1 MHARFVG
8 ERVVRE
14 VEIDALVLGQRQRRR
29 DCAERAV
36 ADAVVCEVERAVA
49 PNDQAAR
56 RKMQHVAR
64 FEVLQQHLTG
74 GRYTQV
80 RMLWPTTTTALHCR
94 QGMRRGAVR
103 T

>member
-36 ADAVVCEVERAVA
+36 ADAVVCEVERAAA

-74 GRYTQV
+74 GRYNNI
-80 RMLWPTTTTALHCR
+80 
-94 QGMRRGAVR
+94 
-103 T
+103 

>member
-74 GRYTQV
+74 GHCKQV
-80 RMLWPTTTTALHCR
+80 RMLWPNHNHCTAL
-94 QGMRRGAVR
+94 QTAMRSDAMR